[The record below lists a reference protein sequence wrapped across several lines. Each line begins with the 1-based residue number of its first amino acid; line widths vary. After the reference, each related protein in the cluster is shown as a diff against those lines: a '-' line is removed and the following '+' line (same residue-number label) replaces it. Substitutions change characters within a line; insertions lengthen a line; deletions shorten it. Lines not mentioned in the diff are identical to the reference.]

1 MKGGGWEETRWLDA
15 GKDTRPPSLFSHTTH
30 NTYTLQYTLT
40 RSCSAGKPPI
50 RFAGHAAARRP
61 GSASLDGGGGGRDGG
76 ATAGGNAD
84 DDVEC
89 VAVYGGGTWTLH
101 AVEAAVSLRVK
112 RGEEVTTAR
121 PPALPPS
128 ENADDDDATTSDDEL
143 GAELEAALEE
153 EEEGRRQPPQQPAPA
168 RGTLPS
174 AELNDVE
181 REFLGRG

>member
-1 MKGGGWEETRWLDA
+1 MEETSWLTPTN
-15 GKDTRPPSLFSHTTH
+15 TRGRPLFSSRNTHHT
-30 NTYTLQYTLT
+30 QYTLT
-40 RSCSAGKPPI
+40 RPCTGGKPPI

-61 GSASLDGGGGGRDGG
+61 GSASLDGGGGGAPLVASRGDGG
-76 ATAGGNAD
+76 DVD

-89 VAVYGGGTWTLH
+89 VAVYGGGAWMLH

-112 RGEEVTTAR
+112 RGEETTAR
-121 PPALPPS
+121 PPAPPPGD
-128 ENADDDDATTSDDEL
+128 NNDNDDDATTSDDEL

-153 EEEGRRQPPQQPAPA
+153 EDGEEGRRQQQPQPPPPA
-168 RGTLPS
+168 RGALPS